1 MEIIVKDENITIK
14 KLVQKPYDTNAYI
27 LVCAGTNNSVL
38 IDAPSDAES
47 ILEALQGTN
56 PQYILLTHSH
66 MDHIGALE
74 ELRRKLQV
82 PLAMNSADS
91 AKIQPAPE
99 ILLNDGDTLSFGKIT
114 LKVFHTP
121 GHTPGGL
128 CFQYGKYLISGDT
141 IFPGGPGAT
150 WSTDGFRQIIQSI
163 TEKIFTLPDDTLIY
177 PGHGLHS
184 VLKKEKEEYAVFS
197 SRHHEQDI
205 YGQVTWLSQ

>member
-1 MEIIVKDENITIK
+1 MDIIAKDENIIIK
-14 KLVQKPYDTNAYI
+14 KLAQKPYDTNAYI
-27 LVCAGTNNSVL
+27 LICTSTNNSVL
-38 IDAPSDAES
+38 IDTPSDAES
-47 ILEALQGTN
+47 IIEALHGTN

-82 PLAMNSADS
+82 PLAMNPTDS
-91 AKIQPAPE
+91 ASILPAPE
-99 ILLNDGDTLSFGKIT
+99 MLLNDGDTLSFGEIT
-114 LKVFHTP
+114 LKVLHTP

-150 WSTDGFRQIIQSI
+150 WSADGFRQIIKSI

-177 PGHGLHS
+177 PGHGSHAI
-184 VLKKEKEEYAVFS
+184 LKKEKEEYAVFTS
-197 SRHHEQDI
+197 GHREQNI